1 MFKCLCLFMLLFGST
16 CQAQEHIIS
25 KGVSWLNSIIPETTK
40 IEFNKLRIKFDGCRH
55 REYELSFVHPVNQ
68 RLSFEGGMSYA
79 NGRLEWGINN
89 QKISLKR
96 YALLPRYSL
105 SREMSFSAGVILQ
118 SAPEF
123 RTSQGL
129 ELALPKSKIFKI
141 SSRFKGVRDD
151 HQLDIALSSHHWE
164 ATGEFGTLFNRDMID
179 NQVNVNYSAFF

>member
-1 MFKCLCLFMLLFGST
+1 MCKYICLFMLLIGGT
-16 CQAQEHIIS
+16 CQAEEHFIA
-25 KGVSWLNSIIPETTK
+25 KGVNWLNSFIPETTK
-40 IEFNKLRIKFDGCRH
+40 IEFNKFRIKFDGCRH

-79 NGRLEWGINN
+79 KGKLEWGINN

-96 YALLPRYSL
+96 YALLPRYSVN
-105 SREMSFSAGVILQ
+105 RKMSVSAGVILQ

-123 RTSQGL
+123 STSQGL

-141 SSRFKGVRDD
+141 SSRFKGLRDD
-151 HQLDIALSSHHWE
+151 HQVDFALSSHHWD
-164 ATGEFGTLFNRDMID
+164 ATSEFGTLFDNGLVD